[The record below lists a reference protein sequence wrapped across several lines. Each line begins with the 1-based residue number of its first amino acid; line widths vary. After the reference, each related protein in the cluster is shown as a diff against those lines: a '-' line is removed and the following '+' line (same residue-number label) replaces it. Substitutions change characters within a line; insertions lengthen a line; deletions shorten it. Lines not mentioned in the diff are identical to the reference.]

1 MLEQEMEVTGLSE
14 AEIYAHMDK
23 IYKQWKMP

>member
-14 AEIYAHMDK
+14 EEVYAHMDK
-23 IYKQWKMP
+23 IYKLWKMH